1 MNRKRFAAAWL
12 ASALGLAS
20 TGATAASTQA
30 DVELASGFVNWAARI
45 LAVPATPDIDA
56 PLRDAMGRLVDEHL
70 ARLRTLLPRWIAE
83 ERARSAKPLSR
94 DALGHAIRNRFI
106 NEVSLWRLESPGPG
120 YDAVLT
126 RAILKEGICDLP
138 ARESYMGVLM
148 SFLQAVPAADRGTLL
163 AGERAL
169 FSHWGQVRSGLPARA
184 AKSLAEDESDVI
196 VRLGSGE
203 VAPDVAMPPVLA
215 SSVFKGDVL
224 TAGGD
229 LTCALHQWG
238 LAHALHRGDPP
249 GVALAAWRR
258 ATLRTAVDWSD
269 APATP
274 REATAYPLAA
284 QANKVSG
291 TVVVLVTTDVQGH
304 FSSASIADRRL
315 LVPGVVGNPPIAFE
329 SLFDSASLAQAPH
342 QFKPVAPRD
351 DGKPA
356 QVKLGITWKLP

>member
-138 ARESYMGVLM
+138 ARDSYLGVLM
-148 SFLQAVPAADRGTLL
+148 SFMRAVPAADRSTLL

-169 FSHWGQVRSGLPARA
+169 LSHWGQTRAALPARPV
-184 AKSLAEDESDVI
+184 KSLAEDENDLI
-196 VRLGSGE
+196 VRLGSGD
-203 VAPDVAMPPVLA
+203 ATPGVAMPPVLA
-215 SSVFKGDVL
+215 NRVFKGDIES
-224 TAGGD
+224 ASSD

-238 LAHALHRGDPP
+238 LAQALRRGDTPA
-249 GVALAAWRR
+249 VALAAWRR
-258 ATLRTAVDWSD
+258 ATMRTAADWSD

-274 REATAYPLAA
+274 RDAAAYPWVA
-284 QANKVSG
+284 QANGVSG
-291 TVVVLVTTDVQGH
+291 TVDVRVTTDAQGH

-315 LVPGVVGNPPIAFE
+315 SVPGVVGNPPVAFE
-329 SLFDSASLAQAPH
+329 SIFDSASLVQAAR

-351 DGKPA
+351 DGKPST
-356 QVKLGITWKLP
+356 VKLGINWKLP

>member
-1 MNRKRFAAAWL
+1 
-12 ASALGLAS
+12 
-20 TGATAASTQA
+20 
-30 DVELASGFVNWAARI
+30 
-45 LAVPATPDIDA
+45 
-56 PLRDAMGRLVDEHL
+56 
-70 ARLRTLLPRWIAE
+70 
-83 ERARSAKPLSR
+83 
-94 DALGHAIRNRFI
+94 
-106 NEVSLWRLESPGPG
+106 
-120 YDAVLT
+120 VLT

-274 REATAYPLAA
+274 REATA
-284 QANKVSG
+284 
-291 TVVVLVTTDVQGH
+291 VVLVTTDVQGH